1 MDAALITGMLGSR
14 LDFSNQSK
22 RDVLTSKDSDFKS
35 FLDHSMKKENTQ
47 KTEITKKDDKN
58 ENVEELGNHKIEDKK
73 NEKIENKKEKK
84 EKKTEQEEKP
94 ENEKING
101 LIDKI
106 TEQKLGEDVEF
117 SEDDLKN
124 LIITEAENEGIPLTE
139 EEMLEI
145 TEILEQRM
153 MEKVNEVGPQ
163 SVETEKITLNKEDE
177 NKTEETDKDSGENS
191 RSFDV
196 SLEKEGIP
204 EKEDTEPLTD
214 TMNQQGSTEEKMFDE
229 DGKSK
234 KEMKMNVTD
243 LRRKGFENTKD
254 SSMEIDVKTDNLTD
268 IKTDTENKILSNNGN
283 MQETID
289 IIEQVAEQVDVTVM
303 EDKSEMVI
311 KLKPDHLGKVTMQ
324 ISVEN
329 GNVTAKFLAESQ
341 RVKEI
346 LEANFQDLK
355 DMLNKQGMSVQNLS
369 VSVGN
374 DRQNQEFESRRQGLF
389 NRKNG
394 ISRINPMQANSVYGY
409 ENSYSNEQILRNYY
423 PDSTVSFSA

>member
-1 MDAALITGMLGSR
+1 
-14 LDFSNQSK
+14 
-22 RDVLTSKDSDFKS
+22 
-35 FLDHSMKKENTQ
+35 
-47 KTEITKKDDKN
+47 
-58 ENVEELGNHKIEDKK
+58 
-73 NEKIENKKEKK
+73 EKK

-124 LIITEAENEGIPLTE
+124 LIITEAENEGMPLTE
-139 EEMLEI
+139 EELLKI
-145 TEILEQRM
+145 TEILEKKM
-153 MEKVNEVGPQ
+153 MEKVSEVGPQ

-196 SLEKEGIP
+196 SLEKEGIS
-204 EKEDTEPLTD
+204 EKEETEPLTD

-234 KEMKMNVTD
+234 KETKMNVTD

-369 VSVGN
+369 VSIGN